1 MASNQRE
8 KVKSSNMK
16 LIDRKEK
23 ISVEGNIFEL
33 TLIWNRELLGRS
45 AVGMPPDYAHIT
57 KNGRNFALIGCS
69 SNVNGFFVE
78 AFHLAMENPIW
89 RMNFNYLNINTI
101 PFRDIL
107 VRLPL

>member
-1 MASNQRE
+1 
-8 KVKSSNMK
+8 MK

-78 AFHLAMENPIW
+78 AFHLAMENPTW
-89 RMNFNYLNINTI
+89 RMNFNYLSINTI